1 MRLVEPDS
9 GPLQYTE
16 PKWDPP
22 PIFHA
27 VYRQEQAET
36 YGPRPVL
43 HPGQTDC
50 KEAIDVVTIV
60 RMNGG
65 GQGAQESGGVSHR
78 GEAPAAFSMEH
89 ENEAGRSGKGSAQE
103 QEKWYGRIEDRRGG
117 TVMKR
122 CTYGKAE
129 ETKAR
134 SGPNRKRGGEAEG
147 GGKKTQHGVKS
158 ENRRRVFHTQ
168 IPGMPYDPRH
178 VRRLRSLDLCSCVS
192 TR

>member
-1 MRLVEPDS
+1 M
-9 GPLQYTE
+9 GPAANFSRGLSE
-16 PKWDPP
+16 
-22 PIFHA
+22 
-27 VYRQEQAET
+27 EQAET

-122 CTYGKAE
+122 CTRCTYGKAE
-129 ETKAR
+129 ETKAG
-134 SGPNRKRGGEAEG
+134 SGPNRKRGGGSG
-147 GGKKTQHGVKS
+147 GWRE
-158 ENRRRVFHTQ
+158 ENATWCQ
-168 IPGMPYDPRH
+168 IRESTSGFPHADPGH
-178 VRRLRSLDLCSCVS
+178 AL
-192 TR
+192 